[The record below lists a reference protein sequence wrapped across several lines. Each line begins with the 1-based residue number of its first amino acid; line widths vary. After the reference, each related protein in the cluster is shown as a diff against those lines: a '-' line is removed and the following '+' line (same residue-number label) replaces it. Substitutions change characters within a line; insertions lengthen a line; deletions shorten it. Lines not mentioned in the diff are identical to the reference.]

1 MNCRLDLSCLNY
13 ILTSL
18 QSPFIGPVNVLLSS
32 EMFPLYCCIDSH
44 VYWSWEGS
52 IKCCYNNVA
61 CTHVSS
67 VMLAYCVGKGQ
78 PEVLLYVVN
87 NWFLFLGSVKERLL
101 GQPVRHLYFF
111 YCFSHSVRIFLLH
124 THAHNPLWT
133 FHRNMHSIYCVFK
146 LNLFPL
152 GQNHWKLSLWSR
164 AVNMMALIQTHWV
177 KFCAFGSSNKWKWN
191 SFGT

>member
-1 MNCRLDLSCLNY
+1 MLQLNFNKPSKSFYWPSKCLIEQWNVSIILLHWFSCLLRLGR
-13 ILTSL
+13 IHKM
-18 QSPFIGPVNVLLSS
+18 LLEQCSS
-32 EMFPLYCCIDSH
+32 
-44 VYWSWEGS
+44 
-52 IKCCYNNVA
+52 
-61 CTHVSS
+61 THDSS

-78 PEVLLYVVN
+78 PGVLLHGVN
-87 NWFLFLGSVKERLL
+87 NWFLFLGLVKERLL
-101 GQPVRHLYFF
+101 GQPVRHLCFF
-111 YCFSHSVRIFLLH
+111 YCFSHSVRLFLLH

-133 FHRNMHSIYCVFK
+133 FHRNMRSIYCVFK

-164 AVNMMALIQTHWV
+164 TVNTVTLIQTHWV